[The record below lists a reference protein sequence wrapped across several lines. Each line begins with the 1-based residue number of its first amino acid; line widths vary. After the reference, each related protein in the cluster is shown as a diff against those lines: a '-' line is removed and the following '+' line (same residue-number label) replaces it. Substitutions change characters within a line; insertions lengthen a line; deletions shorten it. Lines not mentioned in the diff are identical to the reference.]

1 MNDQKRR
8 RRRKMSSSKSKKVE
22 AQKAAVKAAI
32 ESVGLGYDLA
42 EDLKLKY
49 CKRSSRLI
57 VIDDDQVRDL
67 VVPAGIAVRNVPK
80 SIKCDKGERLRF
92 ASDVLSFQQVTSS
105 SRTITQLVCLFCFY
119 VFPLNLVCLLPRNYY
134 FYEHL
139 NSHEMQEFCILRDK
153 FVAFCLKNEIK
164 KKIIVGFFFFFFST
178 GISWLVCLFVY
189 MFI

>member
-1 MNDQKRR
+1 
-8 RRRKMSSSKSKKVE
+8 MSSSKSKKVE

-105 SRTITQLVCLFCFY
+105 SYYYTTCFFVLFF
-119 VFPLNLVCLLPRNYY
+119 VFPLNLVCFSILMKCK
-134 FYEHL
+134 
-139 NSHEMQEFCILRDK
+139 NS
-153 FVAFCLKNEIK
+153 AF
-164 KKIIVGFFFFFFST
+164 
-178 GISWLVCLFVY
+178 
-189 MFI
+189 

>member
-1 MNDQKRR
+1 
-8 RRRKMSSSKSKKVE
+8 MSSSKSKKVE

-105 SRTITQLVCLFCFY
+105 SYYYTTCFFVLFLCVSLKFS
-119 VFPLNLVCLLPRNYY
+119 VFV
-134 FYEHL
+134 
-139 NSHEMQEFCILRDK
+139 
-153 FVAFCLKNEIK
+153 
-164 KKIIVGFFFFFFST
+164 T
-178 GISWLVCLFVY
+178 
-189 MFI
+189 

>member
-1 MNDQKRR
+1 MNDQRR
-8 RRRKMSSSKSKKVE
+8 RRRRRMSSSKSKKME

-57 VIDDDQVRDL
+57 VIDDDQVRDV

-105 SRTITQLVCLFCFY
+105 SYYSLHNYCLSVCL
-119 VFPLNLVCLLPRNYY
+119 
-134 FYEHL
+134 
-139 NSHEMQEFCILRDK
+139 
-153 FVAFCLKNEIK
+153 
-164 KKIIVGFFFFFFST
+164 
-178 GISWLVCLFVY
+178 
-189 MFI
+189 

>member
-105 SRTITQLVCLFCFY
+105 SYYYTTCFFVLFLCVSLKFS
-119 VFPLNLVCLLPRNYY
+119 VFV
-134 FYEHL
+134 
-139 NSHEMQEFCILRDK
+139 
-153 FVAFCLKNEIK
+153 
-164 KKIIVGFFFFFFST
+164 T
-178 GISWLVCLFVY
+178 
-189 MFI
+189 

>member
-1 MNDQKRR
+1 MNDQKR

-105 SRTITQLVCLFCFY
+105 SYHYTTCLFVLFF

-139 NSHEMQEFCILRDK
+139 NSHEMQEFCILGDK
-153 FVAFCLKNEIK
+153 FVAFCLKNERK
-164 KKIIVGFFFFFFST
+164 KK
-178 GISWLVCLFVY
+178 
-189 MFI
+189 

>member
-105 SRTITQLVCLFCFY
+105 S
-119 VFPLNLVCLLPRNYY
+119 YY
-134 FYEHL
+134 Y
-139 NSHEMQEFCILRDK
+139 
-153 FVAFCLKNEIK
+153 
-164 KKIIVGFFFFFFST
+164 T
-178 GISWLVCLFVY
+178 TCLFVL
-189 MFI
+189 FLCVSLKFSVFVT

>member
-1 MNDQKRR
+1 
-8 RRRKMSSSKSKKVE
+8 MSSSKSKKVE

-80 SIKCDKGERLRF
+80 SVKCDKGERLRF

-105 SRTITQLVCLFCFY
+105 SYYYTTCFFVLF
-119 VFPLNLVCLLPRNYY
+119 L
-134 FYEHL
+134 
-139 NSHEMQEFCILRDK
+139 
-153 FVAFCLKNEIK
+153 
-164 KKIIVGFFFFFFST
+164 FFFLCFLKF
-178 GISWLVCLFVY
+178 
-189 MFI
+189 